1 MGGESERTIL
11 PVARRKLDP
20 LVERL
25 KKDEAI
31 ELLWEGDQ
39 VREGE
44 SRMVAGLRLITCQH
58 FLEVELKRENIHQ
71 ESRSFTPWAEDGF
84 SSHAC
89 PMGERICRH

>member
-58 FLEVELKRENIHQ
+58 FLEGFRTQEGKYSSGEQELHPLGGGR
-71 ESRSFTPWAEDGF
+71 FFF
-84 SSHAC
+84 SC
-89 PMGERICRH
+89 LPYG

>member
-58 FLEVELKRENIHQ
+58 FLEGFRTQ
-71 ESRSFTPWAEDGF
+71 EGKY
-84 SSHAC
+84 SS
-89 PMGERICRH
+89 